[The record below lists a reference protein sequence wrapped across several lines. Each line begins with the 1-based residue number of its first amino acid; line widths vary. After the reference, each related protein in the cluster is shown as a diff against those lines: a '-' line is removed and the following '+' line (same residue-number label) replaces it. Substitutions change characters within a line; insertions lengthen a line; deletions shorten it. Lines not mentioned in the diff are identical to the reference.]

1 MLNAIT
7 IALLPLLALPA
18 QAQTLTEKLCIFAS
32 AQKLP
37 AIPGLSIAATRVKDV
52 PKDAKQAA
60 PGITGLMVEID
71 VRAANQDA
79 TFAFVCATAPGKPT
93 FVESMGISR

>member
-1 MLNAIT
+1 MRNAI
-7 IALLPLLALPA
+7 IAMVLSMFTPPV
-18 QAQTLTEKLCIFAS
+18 QAQTLTEKVCIFAS

-37 AIPGLSIAATRVKDV
+37 NIAGLSIAASRIKDL
-52 PKDAKQAA
+52 PKDTKQS

-93 FVESMGISR
+93 FVESMGMSR